1 MDRSLLGPCSRRDA
15 LGRAA
20 LLGGV
25 PALTPLL
32 GALGAAPPPPAPRR
46 WDGYDRA
53 LVVDMLA
60 SPGPFNTTLP
70 ATPLTPAMVR
80 NARESGITAINLT
93 TDSVDFAATLRRMA
107 TWERE
112 INEAPDVFQRVRS
125 VADLLEAKRTG
136 RLGIIYGFQGIN
148 PVSGDL
154 ANVAPL
160 AAFGVRIVQLTYNVR
175 TLAGD
180 GSLEAGNAGISSWG
194 RDLIGELERQRVI
207 VDFSHAG
214 RATTTTGIAACTRPP
229 AISHTGCAA
238 LANVPRNQEDAAL
251 RAMADK
257 GGVAG
262 IYLMPFLTPGR
273 QPTTA
278 DVVAHIE
285 HAVNVCGEDHVG
297 IGSDLSITPHVV
309 DEGYV
314 KDHQAFVRRRQQ
326 LGIAAPGEDPAV
338 YFFVPELNTPRR
350 LERIADALLARR
362 HPASRVEKIIGGNF
376 VRLMR
381 DVWGR

>member
-1 MDRSLLGPCSRRDA
+1 
-15 LGRAA
+15 
-20 LLGGV
+20 
-25 PALTPLL
+25 
-32 GALGAAPPPPAPRR
+32 
-46 WDGYDRA
+46 
-53 LVVDMLA
+53 
-60 SPGPFNTTLP
+60 
-70 ATPLTPAMVR
+70 
-80 NARESGITAINLT
+80 
-93 TDSVDFAATLRRMA
+93 
-107 TWERE
+107 
-112 INEAPDVFQRVRS
+112 
-125 VADLLEAKRTG
+125 
-136 RLGIIYGFQGIN
+136 
-148 PVSGDL
+148 
-154 ANVAPL
+154 
-160 AAFGVRIVQLTYNVR
+160 
-175 TLAGD
+175 
-180 GSLEAGNAGISSWG
+180 
-194 RDLIGELERQRVI
+194 
-207 VDFSHAG
+207 
-214 RATTTTGIAACTRPP
+214 
-229 AISHTGCAA
+229 
-238 LANVPRNQEDAAL
+238 
-251 RAMADK
+251 MADK

-326 LGIAAPGEDPAV
+326 LGIAAPGEDPSV

-376 VRLMR
+376 VRLLR